1 MSNFFHRTNVLS
13 NFEGTVYHESPV
25 RSPSTLNDNASSQTA
40 VTNPDTTANVQF
52 DIQRENFVEFDYTLT
67 RGTARRNG
75 KITIAG
81 TSAGVHLDDNFTENA
96 ATGVTFFI
104 ATDGTLKYTSTNTST
119 TSTFKYREIRFL

>member
-1 MSNFFHRTNVLS
+1 M
-13 NFEGTVYHESPV
+13 
-25 RSPSTLNDNASSQTA
+25 
-40 VTNPDTTANVQF
+40 QF

-81 TSAGVHLDDNFTENA
+81 TSAGVYLDDNFTENA